1 MIEDD
6 EYRCMTCGKECEVIE
21 QVSIDREPYGDQF
34 VERRSYELY
43 SICCQSDVEAVEGPR
58 IIH

>member
-6 EYRCMTCGKECEVIE
+6 EYRCTACGKECDVVAE
-21 QVSIDREPYGDQF
+21 VSIDREPYGDQF

-43 SICCQSDVEAVEGPR
+43 SNCCQADVEAVEETR